1 MIRAGRRRLRCISVA
16 RRVGAARI
24 DVENRCI
31 WSASGEAMGKRGQ
44 RATTT
49 GPGGG
54 RVTGALIM
62 MPSAYFVL
70 RVSYSAL
77 WQSFGV
83 LTPTIHVI
91 FTVQCH

>member
-1 MIRAGRRRLRCISVA
+1 MMPSVA
-16 RRVGAARI
+16 
-24 DVENRCI
+24 
-31 WSASGEAMGKRGQ
+31 
-44 RATTT
+44 
-49 GPGGG
+49 
-54 RVTGALIM
+54 
-62 MPSAYFVL
+62 SAYFVL